1 MPNAN
6 KRESTTKS
14 LVQRYEEQHVG
25 GAYDAKAIT
34 KGGKHAPI
42 ENSAQSA
49 RHTTAGFKTA
59 MGDQQTELNE
69 AKGTTSLESS
79 LYIKGFT
86 NVKYG
91 DIVNAKGKQ

>member
-6 KRESTTKS
+6 NRESMNKT
-14 LVQRYEEQHVG
+14 LVDRYNDQHVG

-34 KGGKHAPI
+34 KDGKHAPI

-49 RHTTAGFKTA
+49 QHTTAGFKTS
-59 MGDQQTELNE
+59 MPPQGTELNE
-69 AKGTTSLESS
+69 AKGNSSLETS
-79 LYIKGFT
+79 LYIKGFS

-91 DIVNAKGKQ
+91 DVVNAKGKQ